1 LQTAVAIDVMTHF
14 HTCVRAMPGCPKS
27 LAKPHFVLSQCYPV
41 ILLCVCFAR
50 LQIKLTTIHRLH
62 TGTLDRASLVSCPKG
77 VS

>member
-1 LQTAVAIDVMTHF
+1 
-14 HTCVRAMPGCPKS
+14 